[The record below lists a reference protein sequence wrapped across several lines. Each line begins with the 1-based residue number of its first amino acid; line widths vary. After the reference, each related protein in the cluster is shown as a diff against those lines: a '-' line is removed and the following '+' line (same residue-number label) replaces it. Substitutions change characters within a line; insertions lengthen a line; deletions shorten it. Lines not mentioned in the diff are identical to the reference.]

1 MAWAAEIQT
10 PSHPPARRQPRWW
23 TLVRAWNWWAPPC
36 ISEDWG
42 VRGRRR
48 KLGLEVS
55 RPESLLPVCRE
66 VTASECCSGEGRE
79 AMATSGKLA
88 KGLRPPSLCPHGAY
102 WPWLKI
108 VQFLH
113 CCCHWRPAQNSEGL
127 LAAAHATSRGLELKG
142 FTQLSNPP
150 QTEAG
155 GCVLT
160 MCVCVAGWGV
170 QKKQAFLGQNSV
182 SSPAPRLTISS
193 KTLVCLVSL
202 SLRFHWCKIGWV
214 PGF

>member
-1 MAWAAEIQT
+1 MGRWRPRLAMGELGRPEQQK
-10 PSHPPARRQPRWW
+10 SRPPPTHLGGDSQETAQIMD
-23 TLVRAWNWWAPPC
+23 TGQGLEMWAPPC

-66 VTASECCSGEGRE
+66 VTASESCSGERRE

-113 CCCHWRPAQNSEGL
+113 CCCH
-127 LAAAHATSRGLELKG
+127 
-142 FTQLSNPP
+142 
-150 QTEAG
+150 
-155 GCVLT
+155 
-160 MCVCVAGWGV
+160 
-170 QKKQAFLGQNSV
+170 
-182 SSPAPRLTISS
+182 
-193 KTLVCLVSL
+193 
-202 SLRFHWCKIGWV
+202 
-214 PGF
+214 